1 MELVDEFHEEA
12 VIQSFHVTNTQSTT
26 VPFLAN
32 TIPSNEATRSIAFFL
47 PGLEKSASF
56 SI

>member
-12 VIQSFHVTNTQSTT
+12 VIQSFHVTNTQSTI

-32 TIPSNEATRSIAFFL
+32 TIPSNEAKFVDLDL
-47 PGLEKSASF
+47 PKRY
-56 SI
+56 II

>member
-12 VIQSFHVTNTQSTT
+12 VIQSFHVTNTQSTI

-47 PGLEKSASF
+47 PGPEKSASF